1 MLILS
6 ASASFFSNLHMSSS
20 SSSSSF
26 INQNKTAHV
35 DASKFIEDIQWL
47 LEDGFS
53 RLGAIQV
60 GGLSSRRI
68 IQL

>member
-1 MLILS
+1 
-6 ASASFFSNLHMSSS
+6 
-20 SSSSSF
+20 
-26 INQNKTAHV
+26 V
-35 DASKFIEDIQWL
+35 DASTLIEDIPWL

-53 RLGAIQV
+53 RRGAIQV